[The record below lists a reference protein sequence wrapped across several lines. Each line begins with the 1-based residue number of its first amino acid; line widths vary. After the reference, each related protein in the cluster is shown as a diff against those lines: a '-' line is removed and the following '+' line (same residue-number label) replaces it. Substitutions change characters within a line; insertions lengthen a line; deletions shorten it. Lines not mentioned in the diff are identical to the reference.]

1 MEIPLAS
8 SADRSG
14 KRGVRGRE
22 SGTWCRVSPRTAE
35 PWNTSA
41 VKHAR
46 AKSYWLGTGE
56 GERKCDGFFPQKSGK
71 NPRISAA
78 LFPPARACRR
88 AQPNRR
94 PNLAPA
100 PCRTQGG
107 WGAADTP
114 PASHTVRIP
123 PTDTLRLR
131 NHNTFHLETTI
142 HRIPTEEKREEKRM
156 AEREGFEPSERFP
169 PRRFS
174 KPVLSATQ
182 PSLR

>member
-78 LFPPARACRR
+78 LLPPARTRRR

-100 PCRTQGG
+100 PCRTQGV

-123 PTDTLRLR
+123 PTDTLRLSYR
-131 NHNTFHLETTI
+131 THSANRYAPPPYRNTFHLADTAKTN
-142 HRIPTEEKREEKRM
+142 RRKPKGRKKNGG
-156 AEREGFEPSERFP
+156 ERGIRTLGEVSPSQ
-169 PRRFS
+169 
-174 KPVLSATQ
+174 V
-182 PSLR
+182 